1 MATLT
6 SRLGGIFRKMRLH
19 QPASIDLHDAEPKA
33 QALRRLSDDE
43 LDDMPTDIDPE
54 RTGDARARNASG
66 GGGFLDKLPG
76 RKRDAAIAQLQSDY
90 GEVIGLVR
98 DVRHHLDSQSDRSE
112 RLLELLAD
120 LPEALQAIPESNRN
134 QSRMLEALNTHLE
147 TSHRSAAELNG
158 AVRTLAGATEHQS
171 QTLGVLQEQIHASRE
186 TDDQML
192 ASFGAMSQTLQ
203 NLNDTSRQSSSTLRA
218 VTEQTASSE
227 QRLQDLIAK
236 NGRQMFWLSAISWT
250 LAAVALGLAVYVAI
264 TSSAG

>member
-1 MATLT
+1 MATLS

-19 QPASIDLHDAEPKA
+19 QPASIDLHDAEPSV

-43 LDDMPTDIDPE
+43 QELGDAPTDIDPE
-54 RTGDARARNASG
+54 RSG
-66 GGGFLDKLPG
+66 RPGGGFFGKLPG
-76 RKRDAAIAQLQSDY
+76 RKRDAAIAQLQGDY

-98 DVRHHLDSQSDRSE
+98 DVRRHLDNQSDRSD

-120 LPEALQAIPESNRN
+120 LPEALRTIPESNRN
-134 QSRMLEALNTHLE
+134 QARMLEALNTHLDV
-147 TSHRSAAELNG
+147 SHKSAAELNG
-158 AVRTLAGATEHQS
+158 AVRSLAGATEHQS
-171 QTLGVLQEQIHASRE
+171 QTLGVLQEQIHAARE

-192 ASFGAMSQTLQ
+192 ASFGSMSQTLQ

-227 QRLQDLIAK
+227 QRLQDLLTK

-250 LAAVALGLAVYVAI
+250 LAAVALGIAVYVAI
-264 TSSAG
+264 TAAG